1 MNYKEKTLE
10 IIYAQ
15 IEELEKDFK
24 KQDDIQLRLRI
35 SDRIESLARDI
46 LMEADY

>member
-10 IIYAQ
+10 IMYAQ

-24 KQDDIQLRLRI
+24 KQDDIQLRLKI
-35 SDRIESLARDI
+35 SDRIESLDRDI